1 MSSSIAA
8 VLRRSGLR
16 ASVLRPLSLAPR
28 LSAAALTPVKVEASA
43 RSLCPASMTSAWSQV
58 RCYSGADPL
67 NMQFIK
73 DRYMLKIMS
82 YYTFLFLCSLLTQ
95 FALQSHVSAE
105 SL

>member
-16 ASVLRPLSLAPR
+16 ASVLRPLNLAPR
-28 LSAAALTPVKVEASA
+28 LSAAALTPVRSEASA

-73 DRYMLKIMS
+73 DRYNIMLSCYIP
-82 YYTFLFLCSLLTQ
+82 LLSTHTIC
-95 FALQSHVSAE
+95 FTE
-105 SL
+105 SC